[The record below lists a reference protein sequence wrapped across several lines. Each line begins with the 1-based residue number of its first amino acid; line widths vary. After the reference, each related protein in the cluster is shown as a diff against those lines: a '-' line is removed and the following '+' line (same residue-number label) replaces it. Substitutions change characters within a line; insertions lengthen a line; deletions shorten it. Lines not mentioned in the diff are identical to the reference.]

1 MTLHG
6 RRSRYKKDKGVLPSI
21 PQRLSLNTFLC
32 TRYFQ
37 LMPFLT
43 YIQLQDMPPDEYS
56 KCLNYSS
63 MDDIMT

>member
-6 RRSRYKKDKGVLPSI
+6 RRSHSKKDKCILPSI
-21 PQRLSLNTFLC
+21 PQRLSLNISLC

-43 YIQLQDMPPDEYS
+43 YIQQQDMQSDEYS
-56 KCLNYSS
+56 ECLNYSLTG
-63 MDDIMT
+63 DIMT

>member
-1 MTLHG
+1 
-6 RRSRYKKDKGVLPSI
+6 
-21 PQRLSLNTFLC
+21 
-32 TRYFQ
+32 
-37 LMPFLT
+37 MPFLT

>member
-21 PQRLSLNTFLC
+21 PQRLSLNTSLC

-43 YIQLQDMPPDEYS
+43 YIQLQGMQSDEYS
-56 KCLNYSS
+56 KYVNYSLTG
-63 MDDIMT
+63 DIMT